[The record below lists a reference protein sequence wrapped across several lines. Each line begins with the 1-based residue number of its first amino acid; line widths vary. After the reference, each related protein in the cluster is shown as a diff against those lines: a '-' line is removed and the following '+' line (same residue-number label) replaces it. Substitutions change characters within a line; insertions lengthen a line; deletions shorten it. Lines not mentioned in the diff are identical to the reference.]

1 MVIESLENSR
11 VKKYKKLKKRK
22 YRDEYKEFIVEGL
35 HSVREAFRSGI
46 VVELILEE
54 GVDLPFESP
63 YVYVTRDIINKISST
78 DTPSSIMALC
88 KIIDRKEEIGNKVL
102 VLDNIQD
109 PGNLGTIIRSS
120 RAFGI
125 DTVVL
130 GEGCCDL
137 YNEKVI
143 RATQGIGFSM
153 NIISRDINSIIDELK
168 EKEIPVLGTR
178 VTHGE
183 DIRNLTSKDKEKY
196 ALIMGNEGRGVSEE
210 ILDRCDKYIYIETE
224 DSVDSLNVSI
234 ATSILL
240 YELNR
245 K

>member
-1 MVIESLENSR
+1 MLITSIDNDKIR
-11 VKKYKKLKKRK
+11 RIMKYKEKK
-22 YRDEYKEFIVEGL
+22 YRDIDGMFLVEGEHL
-35 HSVREAFRSGI
+35 VIEAYKAG
-46 VVELILEE
+46 LLEE
-54 GVDLPFESP
+54 ILMEQDAVTMLNVPITYISSEVVKTLSTLETPSHIFGLCHKKEYDTDLG
-63 YVYVTRDIINKISST
+63 NKI
-78 DTPSSIMALC
+78 LLL
-88 KIIDRKEEIGNKVL
+88 DRV
-102 VLDNIQD
+102 QD

-130 GEGCCDL
+130 GNGCCDL

-143 RATQGIGFSM
+143 RSTQGIGFGM
-153 NIISRDINSIIDELK
+153 NIISRDLLEVIDELK
-168 EKEIPVLGTR
+168 AREVPILGTR

-183 DIRNLTSKDKEKY
+183 DIRNLTSKDKEKF

-210 ILDRCDKYIYIETE
+210 ILDKCDKYIYIEVK
-224 DSVDSLNVSI
+224 DSVESLNVSI

-245 K
+245 E